1 MKHKFLFSV
10 FIIFFIL
17 VFVALGSWQIVRLNW
32 KNNLILEI
40 ENSLKNPPV
49 ELTNSN
55 VENYLKIKTSG
66 SIDLEKQIY
75 LYNLNDTGTPG
86 FEVINPIL
94 INDTNYL
101 INRGWIPFEKKN
113 SQEINVFDE
122 NDIIGTLK
130 LQGRKNIFKPDN
142 NLEENY
148 WFSLNREDILKF
160 TGKEFSKYIGN
171 KYSVAVSN
179 GSVALEIALKALNLN
194 KNDQVIVTPRSFIIS
209 ASCVINCGLKPVF
222 ADVDHNGN
230 LSMEGIKKVYSNK
243 IKAII
248 VVHLNGM
255 PCELDPIIKFS
266 KKFKLK
272 IIEDCSQAHG
282 AEYNKRS
289 VGSFGDISTW
299 SFCQDKIITTG
310 GEGGMISTNDKKLW
324 EKCWSH
330 KDHGKD
336 YYSVFYKKHKLGFKW
351 LHENYGTNHRMT
363 EFQAAIGRYQLKYL
377 DTQIPY

>member
-75 LYNLNDTGTPG
+75 LYNLNDAGTPG

-142 NLEENY
+142 DLEENY

-160 TGKEFSKYIGN
+160 TGKEFSKYII
-171 KYSVAVSN
+171 Y
-179 GSVALEIALKALNLN
+179 L
-194 KNDQVIVTPRSFIIS
+194 
-209 ASCVINCGLKPVF
+209 
-222 ADVDHNGN
+222 NGN
-230 LSMEGIKKVYSNK
+230 YQVPKPKKITANISNNHQK
-243 IKAII
+243 YALTWFSLAISI
-248 VVHLNGM
+248 L
-255 PCELDPIIKFS
+255 LLYLYFR
-266 KKFKLK
+266 KK
-272 IIEDCSQAHG
+272 
-282 AEYNKRS
+282 
-289 VGSFGDISTW
+289 
-299 SFCQDKIITTG
+299 
-310 GEGGMISTNDKKLW
+310 
-324 EKCWSH
+324 
-330 KDHGKD
+330 
-336 YYSVFYKKHKLGFKW
+336 
-351 LHENYGTNHRMT
+351 NY
-363 EFQAAIGRYQLKYL
+363 
-377 DTQIPY
+377 

>member
-10 FIIFFIL
+10 FVFFFIL

-113 SQEINVFDE
+113 SQEINIFDE

-142 NLEENY
+142 DLEENY

-160 TGKEFSKYIGN
+160 TGKEFSKYII
-171 KYSVAVSN
+171 Y
-179 GSVALEIALKALNLN
+179 L
-194 KNDQVIVTPRSFIIS
+194 
-209 ASCVINCGLKPVF
+209 
-222 ADVDHNGN
+222 NGN
-230 LSMEGIKKVYSNK
+230 YQVPKPKKITANISNNHQK
-243 IKAII
+243 YALTWFSLAISI
-248 VVHLNGM
+248 L
-255 PCELDPIIKFS
+255 LLYLYFR
-266 KKFKLK
+266 KK
-272 IIEDCSQAHG
+272 
-282 AEYNKRS
+282 
-289 VGSFGDISTW
+289 
-299 SFCQDKIITTG
+299 
-310 GEGGMISTNDKKLW
+310 
-324 EKCWSH
+324 
-330 KDHGKD
+330 
-336 YYSVFYKKHKLGFKW
+336 
-351 LHENYGTNHRMT
+351 NY
-363 EFQAAIGRYQLKYL
+363 
-377 DTQIPY
+377 